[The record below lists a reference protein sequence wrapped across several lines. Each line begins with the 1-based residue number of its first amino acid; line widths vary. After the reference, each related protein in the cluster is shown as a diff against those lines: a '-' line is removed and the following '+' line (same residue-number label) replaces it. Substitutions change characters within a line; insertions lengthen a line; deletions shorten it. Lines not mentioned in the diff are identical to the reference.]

1 MPSDGISGRRP
12 STGHRMA
19 EWLELHDLDATRLR
33 TILARVRRLE
43 LGAAYSRRAA
53 RASLQPNPMPALQAW
68 AVSAR
73 ALARQC
79 PPVSCAAERTHIQ
92 ARTNFAPDEARF
104 PRAFTLHDDGSGH
117 PYVSCPYH
125 GTVGDLMAVAHE
137 FGHAVQLSASRGV
150 QLPPVLREV
159 CAFVSEL
166 ALLAALQ
173 GDDPQ
178 CFALALRVWQADTRK
193 QFTGDLARLEAALLE
208 EATPYSYQ
216 WNYPV
221 ARILAMEASQAL
233 GPEEVGLLFGGR
245 LKTPDISLLLGI

>member
-1 MPSDGISGRRP
+1 MPGDDSSGLRRP
-12 STGHRMA
+12 SGNRMA
-19 EWLELHDLDATRLR
+19 EWLELHDLDATRIR
-33 TILARVRRLE
+33 TILARVQRLD
-43 LGAAYSRRAA
+43 LGAASSRRAA
-53 RASLQPNPMPALQAW
+53 RASSQPNPMPAMQAW
-68 AVSAR
+68 ALAAR

-79 PPVSCAAERTHIQ
+79 PAVTGAAERTHLQ

-117 PYVSCPYH
+117 PYVSCPYR

-137 FGHAVQLSASRGV
+137 FGHAAQLSASRGV

-159 CAFVSEL
+159 CAFLCEL

-173 GDDPQ
+173 GDDPR

-193 QFTGDLARLEAALLE
+193 QLTGDLARLETALLDE
-208 EATPYSYQ
+208 TTPYSYQ

-221 ARILAMEASQAL
+221 ARILAIEANQAL
-233 GPEEVGLLFGGR
+233 GPEEIGLLFGGH
-245 LKTPDISLLLGI
+245 LKTPNVCLLLGI

>member
-1 MPSDGISGRRP
+1 MPGHGISERRR

-19 EWLELHDLDATRLR
+19 EWLELHDLDATRVR
-33 TILARVRRLE
+33 TILARAQRLG
-43 LGAAYSRRAA
+43 LGAASSRRAA
-53 RASLQPNPMPALQAW
+53 RASLQPNPMPALRAW
-68 AVSAR
+68 AVSAN
-73 ALARQC
+73 ALARRC
-79 PPVSCAAERTHIQ
+79 PPVSRAAERTHIQ

-159 CAFVSEL
+159 CAFFSEL

-173 GDDPQ
+173 VDDPR
-178 CFALALRVWQADTRK
+178 CFAPALRVWQADTHK
-193 QFTGDLARLEAALLE
+193 QFTGDLARLETALLDE
-208 EATPYSYQ
+208 TTPYSYQ

-221 ARILAMEASQAL
+221 ARILAMEANKGL

-245 LKTPDISLLLGI
+245 LKTPNVCLLLGI